1 MIQKLALVGF
11 GTVGRGLVEILLD
24 KRQQLEHEQGFQ
36 PLVVAVADLFHG
48 SCYDPAG
55 LDLGQLLDIVAR
67 GGSLDDYPGAQTG
80 WDSLETIRASGADA
94 VVEVTVTDL
103 ETGEPAISH
112 CRAAFE
118 AGAHLVTSNKG
129 PVALKWRELA
139 SEADARGVQLR
150 FEGTVMSG
158 TPVLSTAAE
167 ALAGCDFARV
177 RGILNGT
184 TNFILSEMGQGR
196 SYDESLATAQERGYA
211 EADPTADVEGFDVV
225 AKVVILANVVMGA
238 DLRPGDVSREG
249 ITGLD
254 AAQVTGA
261 ADAGKCWKLIGQV
274 EKAGDQV
281 HGSVAP
287 LALPLSDPLAA
298 VGGVTNAVS
307 FETDLVGPVTIVGAG
322 AGREATGFALLSDLL
337 AIHRS
342 AD

>member
-1 MIQKLALVGF
+1 M
-11 GTVGRGLVEILLD
+11 
-24 KRQQLEHEQGFQ
+24 
-36 PLVVAVADLFHG
+36 ADLFHG

-55 LDLGQLLDIVAR
+55 LDLGQLLDIVAA

-167 ALAGCDFARV
+167 ALARYRGSFKTPVLRNLQRTGPYMHNGAYESIDSAVREILRINQMARAGEMV
-177 RGILNGT
+177 GIDEEYRVMN
-184 TNFILSEMGQGR
+184 LSE
-196 SYDESLATAQERGYA
+196 
-211 EADPTADVEGFDVV
+211 
-225 AKVVILANVVMGA
+225 
-238 DLRPGDVSREG
+238 GDVPALVAFLKMFDE
-249 ITGLD
+249 
-254 AAQVTGA
+254 VP
-261 ADAGKCWKLIGQV
+261 V
-274 EKAGDQV
+274 ED
-281 HGSVAP
+281 
-287 LALPLSDPLAA
+287 
-298 VGGVTNAVS
+298 
-307 FETDLVGPVTIVGAG
+307 F
-322 AGREATGFALLSDLL
+322 RDLL
-337 AIHRS
+337 I
-342 AD
+342 DFEEE